1 MTEPPLPLRLGIAF
15 DLFHFRIT
23 VLRKLRLTRCRIV
36 PTWSV
41 LKTVSLQD
49 FEDGT
54 MKLILPLMTLAG
66 AATLLFGGF
75 GTWTLSYL

>member
-1 MTEPPLPLRLGIAF
+1 M
-15 DLFHFRIT
+15 
-23 VLRKLRLTRCRIV
+23 
-36 PTWSV
+36 
-41 LKTVSLQD
+41 KTVSLQD
-49 FEDGT
+49 CEDGT